1 MKIDVEGHELSVV
14 TSSVCSLQAI
24 DLMKIDVEGHELS
37 VVRSGAT
44 LFERKRGHVP
54 PAYIISEFS
63 PGAMD
68 KLGYNPVRAIR
79 LHTPLGCKRAY
90 TPL

>member
-1 MKIDVEGHELSVV
+1 MRGYQWRCWFFAAHE
-14 TSSVCSLQAI
+14 QAI

-37 VVRSGAT
+37 VVRSGTT

-54 PAYIISEFS
+54 PSYIISEFS

-68 KLGYNPVRAIR
+68 KLGYNPVRELR
-79 LHTPLGCKRAY
+79 LHAPL
-90 TPL
+90 